1 MSWVLLHEEMQKKGT
16 SGAKNGAINCVFP
29 FKIAPKKKKHDLKHH
44 LEHEHDGFRH
54 FFYANPE
61 VGASKKNATLSQ
73 EKRTSLNCD
82 V

>member
-1 MSWVLLHEEMQKKGT
+1 MSWVLHEEMQKKTRT

-29 FKIAPKKKKHDLKHH
+29 LKIAPKKTHDLKHH

-61 VGASKKNATLSQ
+61 VGASKK
-73 EKRTSLNCD
+73 KCD
-82 V
+82 TERRKAHILKL